1 MRSIKVGKTYKI
13 LRISLGSMENISYL
27 CSRFNNKTYFN
38 MSHFA
43 VMVIG
48 DNVEEQLAPYD
59 ENIEVE
65 PYFSREVSEKDKQ
78 WVVDYAK
85 GTG

>member
-1 MRSIKVGKTYKI
+1 
-13 LRISLGSMENISYL
+13 
-27 CSRFNNKTYFN
+27 